1 MFRVIQFLRLKTH
14 LQWRIQDCRKHLRW
28 RTLQQQ
34 LTTSIVV
41 EVVDMPQIHITKL
54 CNIDMQQ
61 NYATKRQKPHKLNNF
76 NAGAS

>member
-1 MFRVIQFLRLKTH
+1 M
-14 LQWRIQDCRKHLRW
+14 
-28 RTLQQQ
+28 
-34 LTTSIVV
+34 

-61 NYATKRQKPHKLNNF
+61 NYATKGQKPHKLNTF

>member
-1 MFRVIQFLRLKTH
+1 M
-14 LQWRIQDCRKHLRW
+14 
-28 RTLQQQ
+28 
-34 LTTSIVV
+34 

-61 NYATKRQKPHKLNNF
+61 NYVTKGQKPHKLNTF